1 MLLIY
6 LLGETIG
13 AVLNF
18 VLNVFISRC
27 CQDIQGLILNRHFY
41 LLIEVCLYLSFFI
54 YSFVIYLLDAS
65 HMHGSGDAGVNRTT
79 PCTQEAFILVGE
91 TDNIQIV

>member
-18 VLNVFISRC
+18 VLTVVISRC
-27 CQDIQGLILNRHFY
+27 CQDIQGLLLNRHFY
-41 LLIEVCLYLSFFI
+41 LLIEICLYLSFFI

-65 HMHGSGDAGVNRTT
+65 HVHGSGEAAVSRTT
-79 PCTQEAFILVGE
+79 PCTRNAFLLVGE